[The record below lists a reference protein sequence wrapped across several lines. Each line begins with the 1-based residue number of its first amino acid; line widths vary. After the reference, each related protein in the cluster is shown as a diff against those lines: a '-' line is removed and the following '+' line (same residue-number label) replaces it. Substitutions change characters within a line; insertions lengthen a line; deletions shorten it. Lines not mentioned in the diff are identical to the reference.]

1 MNGEHK
7 TGEGAV
13 DRAGPDR
20 LLRLPAVMAAVGA
33 GRTFVLDRVR
43 AGTFPKP
50 VRVGRATLW
59 SEREVQGWIRTQ
71 LAANRDEV
79 QGGQT

>member
-7 TGEGAV
+7 TGEGAA
-13 DRAGPDR
+13 DPGGPDR

-43 AGTFPKP
+43 RGEFPAPIKI
-50 VRVGRATLW
+50 GRATVW
-59 SEREVQGWIRTQ
+59 SEREVQGWIRVQ
-71 LAANRDEV
+71 LARAARDD
-79 QGGQT
+79 GGAA